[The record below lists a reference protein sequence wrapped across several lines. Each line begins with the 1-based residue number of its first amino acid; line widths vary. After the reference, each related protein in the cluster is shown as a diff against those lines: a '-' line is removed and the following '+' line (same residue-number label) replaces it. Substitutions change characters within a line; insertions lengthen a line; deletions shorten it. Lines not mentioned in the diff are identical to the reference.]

1 MMQLT
6 KMKQDQA
13 KNDMIMSVNEKNAL
27 KRRQKEL
34 EDYENDM
41 LKRFLEQ
48 QQQREEEIKARKAEV
63 EA

>member
-1 MMQLT
+1 MQLT